1 MVFQNDI
8 LAGAAGQGGGY
19 KINQSILF
27 NNDDTPIL
35 SRTLGTPTDRNK
47 FTYAFWVKPSSQA
60 NGYALETNVT
70 GGVTFSGMVM
80 DGGSMQF
87 FDYSGG
93 SAQIDVRT
101 TFTSGVGKFRDYSA
115 WYHAMFVYDSDQG
128 TDSDRLKFYIN
139 GIQFPAADLVGPGGG
154 SPVWPSSGLNSQFN
168 NNVVHRISSS
178 VNGLIDGYMAEIYFI
193 DGQALDPTS
202 FGEFDEDSNQ
212 FVPISY
218 GGTFGNNGFYITG
231 ANSADLGEDSSGNS
245 NDFTSSGLT
254 AADQVPDTPTSDA
267 DSAIGNR
274 ATLISNQ
281 DGSPTMSEGNTRFS
295 NSGGTRIQRTT
306 NQPLVGK
313 TYWEVLVNNNNQNTA
328 GISSDQIVTMT
339 NDTFYNQTTLV
350 AGFDNANFYYN
361 GSFTT
366 YSQPSNSQRWM
377 FAYDADTGK
386 LWSGVNGTFHN
397 SGDPAAGT
405 GQVATVSTSYKWFP
419 FIGGKSGADQQ
430 IIWGASNMSH
440 TVPTG
445 FTADLSTY
453 RQPDP
458 TITDGSEYY
467 HNQTYTGTGSSGLAI
482 TNTASAGDFKP
493 DILWLA
499 PRSNGDNHVFFDSVR
514 GTTSRI
520 YSNKSD
526 AQDTDGTAL
535 ITFETDGFDLDT
547 TDPNY
552 NGSGRTYVAW
562 QWHTTGGTSGSNGDG
577 DITSTVSANTTAGF
591 SALTYTGNGS
601 DNQEIGH
608 GLGIAP
614 KMICTKR
621 RDSSGN
627 WTSYHDAVGIN
638 QVFYLNSTALPTSNT
653 EQYRAVPTSSVY
665 TVGVGGDI
673 NSSGGSYLA
682 YVFAEVDGFSK
693 ISSYTGNGSTD
704 GPFVY
709 TGFKP
714 SWVMLKRITGSTQE
728 WQIYDAARDPYNL
741 ANHKLEANSSSAE
754 SVLTSDNNLD
764 FLSNGFKLLQGNGG
778 MNASGSNYIYIAFAE
793 CPFKTANARGI
804 TTNGA

>member
-1 MVFQNDI
+1 MTMFGSQW
-8 LAGAAGQGGGY
+8 LANAGGGY
-19 KINQSILF
+19 EIDQSIRF
-27 NNDDTPIL
+27 NKSASAL
-35 SRTLGTPTDRNK
+35 MSRTFGTPTDQNK
-47 FTYAFWVKPSSQA
+47 FTYAFWMKPCSES
-60 NGYALETNVT
+60 NGYCLETNTT

-80 DGGSMQF
+80 NGGSMQF
-87 FDYSGG
+87 FDYTSG

-101 TFTSGVGKFRDYSA
+101 TFTSSVGKFRDYSA
-115 WYHAMFVYDSDQG
+115 WYHAMFVFDSDQS

-139 GIQFPAADLVGPGGG
+139 GVQFPVADLVGPSGG
-154 SPVWPSSGLNSQFN
+154 SVVWPGSGANSKFN
-168 NNVVHRISSS
+168 ASGTVHRISSS
-178 VNGLIDGYMAEIYFI
+178 VNGLVDGYMADIYFL
-193 DGQALDPTS
+193 DGVAATPSD
-202 FGEFDEDSNQ
+202 FGKFDSDSNQ
-212 FVPISY
+212 FVPIEYS
-218 GGTFGNNGFYITG
+218 GSFGNNGFYIDG
-231 ANSADLGEDSSGNS
+231 RDSSDLGDDESGNGNDFSTSNMGTDDQVTDSPTNNQAIFNTLWKGATLSDGNLVATASGNS
-245 NDFTSSGLT
+245 YQWATSTIAIDDGGKHVCEFQKSSGTFGYVGIFQIGNHTATTGNNYIYALNLGNGEIVKNASLVTDIGAGAANSLMRIEYDSSADTIKIFDDGTEVFPASTGVSNTVGLT
-254 AADQVPDTPTSDA
+254 GQNSLHFGCAPFGSGTVITATFSPLSGTPTT
-267 DSAIGNR
+267 GFKEL
-274 ATLISNQ
+274 T
-281 DGSPTMSEGNTRFS
+281 
-295 NSGGTRIQRTT
+295 TT
-306 NQPLVGK
+306 N
-313 TYWEVLVNNNNQNTA
+313 
-328 GISSDQIVTMT
+328 
-339 NDTFYNQTTLV
+339 
-350 AGFDNANFYYN
+350 
-361 GSFTT
+361 
-366 YSQPSNSQRWM
+366 
-377 FAYDADTGK
+377 
-386 LWSGVNGTFHN
+386 
-397 SGDPAAGT
+397 
-405 GQVATVSTSYKWFP
+405 
-419 FIGGKSGADQQ
+419 
-430 IIWGASNMSH
+430 
-440 TVPTG
+440 
-445 FTADLSTY
+445 LS
-453 RQPDP
+453 DP
-458 TITDGSEYY
+458 TIADGSEYY
-467 HNQTYTGTGSSGLAI
+467 HNQTYTGNGTSGLAI

-764 FLSNGFKLLQGNGG
+764 FLSNGFKLLQANGG
-778 MNASGSNYIYIAFAE
+778 MNASGSEYLYMAFAE

-804 TTNGA
+804 TTNGT